1 MLALAVETLLF
12 DDSAIEKIRDIA
24 GDQGPAFVSEM
35 AQLFLE
41 ETGKSIEDLRAAST
55 RADWKSVARV
65 SHSLKSSA
73 ATLGLMRLAAACRAL
88 EMEIRNTTGSEET
101 PTLTAAVF
109 DRFEESV
116 PILRRLL

>member
-1 MLALAVETLLF
+1 MPTISTSSVPAAGVTLTGTAKSTCIAKPDAPAV
-12 DDSAIEKIRDIA
+12 
-24 GDQGPAFVSEM
+24 
-35 AQLFLE
+35 
-41 ETGKSIEDLRAAST
+41 
-55 RADWKSVARV
+55 KSVARV